1 MKKYDYISKIVRK
14 LKHRYKTDD
23 IRELC
28 NAMKVILNPVP
39 MGKGANAVKGFFIRS
54 ARMKVI
60 TINSDLPEIVQRYIL
75 AHELGHAVLHGSRG
89 FSTFHDTALYDES
102 SVTEKEANLFAAE
115 LLMDDEKVLEEI
127 NNDGT
132 FFTAAAML
140 NVPMELLDFKFRMMK
155 WKGYKLVE
163 PPVTSRSDFLKDVKV
178 PENHDEDYA

>member
-1 MKKYDYISKIVRK
+1 MKYEYISKLVCK
-14 LKHRYKTDD
+14 LKKKYKTDD
-23 IRELC
+23 IWQLC
-28 NAMKVILNPVP
+28 GAMKVIINPVP
-39 MGKGANAVKGFFIRS
+39 MGKGSTAVKGFFIRS

-60 TINSDLPEIVQRYIL
+60 SINCDLPEIVQRYIL
-75 AHELGHAVLHGSRG
+75 AHELGHAVLHGSGG

-102 SVTEKEANLFAAE
+102 SAAEKEANLFAAE

-132 FFTAAAML
+132 FFTAAAVL

-163 PPVTSRSDFLKDVKV
+163 PPVTSRNDFLKDVPI

>member
-1 MKKYDYISKIVRK
+1 MKYEYISKIVLK
-14 LKHRYKTDD
+14 LKKKYRTDD
-23 IRELC
+23 IWQLC
-28 NAMKVILNPVP
+28 DAMKVIINPVP
-39 MGKGANAVKGFFIRS
+39 MGKRSTAVKGFFIRS

-60 TINSDLPEIVQRYIL
+60 TINSDLPEIVQRCIL
-75 AHELGHAVLHGSRG
+75 AHELGHAVLHGSSG

-102 SVTEKEANLFAAE
+102 SETEKEANLFAA
-115 LLMDDEKVLEEI
+115 I

-132 FFTAAAML
+132 FFTAASML

-163 PPVTSRSDFLKDVKV
+163 PPVTSRSDFLKDVPI

>member
-1 MKKYDYISKIVRK
+1 MKYEYISKLVYK
-14 LKHRYKTDD
+14 LKKKYKTDD
-23 IRELC
+23 IWQLC
-28 NAMKVILNPVP
+28 DAMKVIINPVP
-39 MGKGANAVKGFFIRS
+39 MGKGSTAVKGFFIRS

-60 TINSDLPEIVQRYIL
+60 SINCDLPEIVQRYIL
-75 AHELGHAVLHGSRG
+75 AHELGHAVLHGSGG
-89 FSTFHDTALYDES
+89 FSTFHDTA
-102 SVTEKEANLFAAE
+102 
-115 LLMDDEKVLEEI
+115 VLEEI

-163 PPVTSRSDFLKDVKV
+163 PPVTSRNNFLKDVPI

>member
-1 MKKYDYISKIVRK
+1 MKYEYISKLVCK
-14 LKHRYKTDD
+14 LKKKYKTDD
-23 IRELC
+23 IWQLC
-28 NAMKVILNPVP
+28 GAMKVIINPVP
-39 MGKGANAVKGFFIRS
+39 MGKGSTAVKGFFIRS

-60 TINSDLPEIVQRYIL
+60 TINSNLPEIVQRYIL
-75 AHELGHAVLHGSRG
+75 AHELGHAVLHSGGG

-102 SVTEKEANLFAAE
+102 SLTEKEANLFAAE
-115 LLMDDEKVLEEI
+115 LLMEDEKVLEEI

-163 PPVTSRSDFLKDVKV
+163 PPVVSRSDFLKEIPI
-178 PENHDEDYA
+178 PENHDDDYA

>member
-1 MKKYDYISKIVRK
+1 MKYEYISKLVYK
-14 LKHRYKTDD
+14 LKKKYKTDD
-23 IRELC
+23 IWQLC
-28 NAMKVILNPVP
+28 DAMKVIINPVP
-39 MGKGANAVKGFFIRS
+39 MGKGSTAVKGFFIRS

-75 AHELGHAVLHGSRG
+75 AHELGHAVLHGSGG

-102 SVTEKEANLFAAE
+102 SAAEKEANLFAAE

-163 PPVTSRSDFLKDVKV
+163 PPVTSRNNFLKDVPI

>member
-1 MKKYDYISKIVRK
+1 MESKGPVIFKREPVVSSLLFVRA
-14 LKHRYKTDD
+14 DED
-23 IRELC
+23 
-28 NAMKVILNPVP
+28 
-39 MGKGANAVKGFFIRS
+39 
-54 ARMKVI
+54 
-60 TINSDLPEIVQRYIL
+60 DLPEIVQRYIL
-75 AHELGHAVLHGSRG
+75 AHELGHAVLHGSGG

-102 SVTEKEANLFAAE
+102 SAAEKEANLFAAE

-163 PPVTSRSDFLKDVKV
+163 PPVTSRNNFLKDVPI

>member
-1 MKKYDYISKIVRK
+1 MKYEYISKIVDK
-14 LKHRYKTDD
+14 LKRRYRTDD
-23 IRELC
+23 IWQLC
-28 NAMKVILNPVP
+28 EAMKVIINPVP
-39 MGKGANAVKGFFIRS
+39 MGKGSTAVKGFFIRS

-60 TINSDLPEIVQRYIL
+60 TINSDLPEIVQRCIL
-75 AHELGHAVLHGSRG
+75 AHELGHAVLHGSSG
-89 FSTFHDTALYDES
+89 FSTFHDTAL
-102 SVTEKEANLFAAE
+102 
-115 LLMDDEKVLEEI
+115 LMDDEKVLGEI

-163 PPVTSRSDFLKDVKV
+163 PPVTSRNDFLKDVPI